1 MIAIY
6 SRLAK
11 IFDYPV
17 YPIAREIED
26 CAAALALEAPEAN
39 IHLVQFHD
47 ALANKT
53 LGDIQEIYTSAFD
66 LRPDCTPNLSYHLFG
81 DDGRRGLFL
90 AELKGRME
98 ALGIG
103 FGSELPDHLSLVLLY
118 MESAESDRP
127 TLIEDCMLPALS
139 RMVEVLAPTGNPY
152 QHVLRALLVVLQHQ
166 HDAFSAGAVV

>member
-17 YPIAREIED
+17 YPIAQEIED
-26 CAAALALEAPEAN
+26 CAAVLALEAPEAN
-39 IHLVQFHD
+39 IYLLQFQN
-47 ALANKT
+47 ALMDKT
-53 LGDIQEIYTSAFD
+53 LGEIQEIYTTAFD

-98 ALGIG
+98 AAGIG
-103 FGSELPDHLSLVLLY
+103 LGSELPDHLSLVLLY
-118 MESAESDRP
+118 MESAESDCP
-127 TLIEDCMLPALS
+127 TLIEDCMIPALS
-139 RMVEVLAPTGNPY
+139 RMVETLAPTGNPY
-152 QHVLRALLVVLQHQ
+152 QHGLRALLVLFQHQ
-166 HDAFSAGAVV
+166 HDAFSAGAVA